1 MIITRLSPR
10 LKRRRK
16 MISMRKKVAERR
28 FKFIVFLSVWDVASV
43 FYAAPVPF
51 QPKRVNHLRLPTT
64 TQDDLRDSNLEGK
77 TEAGYEKVCKEF
89 ISFAKIFDQDYDDE
103 NQQDEHALWSEG
115 NLLGFFTKL
124 RHEQNLKGSTLWG
137 RFAALSS
144 RFKLFGA
151 STLQKVYP
159 TLSTSLAPTSPS
171 VVVLSTLVLVRSSTV
186 KGRSSRAN
194 LSSSVISFSD
204 QIKSN

>member
-1 MIITRLSPR
+1 
-10 LKRRRK
+10 
-16 MISMRKKVAERR
+16 
-28 FKFIVFLSVWDVASV
+28 
-43 FYAAPVPF
+43 
-51 QPKRVNHLRLPTT
+51 LPTT

-137 RFAALSS
+137 RFAALNS

-151 STLQKVYP
+151 GTPFRTS
-159 TLSTSLAPTSPS
+159 STSLAPTSPS

-186 KGRSSRAN
+186 KRRSSRAN